1 MFTVKI
7 MTSGAAFRDNSS
19 GQVDQVGTTHLIPL
33 RVKSADC

>member
-7 MTSGAAFRDNSS
+7 MTSGAAFRDDSS

-33 RVKSADC
+33 HAKSEDC